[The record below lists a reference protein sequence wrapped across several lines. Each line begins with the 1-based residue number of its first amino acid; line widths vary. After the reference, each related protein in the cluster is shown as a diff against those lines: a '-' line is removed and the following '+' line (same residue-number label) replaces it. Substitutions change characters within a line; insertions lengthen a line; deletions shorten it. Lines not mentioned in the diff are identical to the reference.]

1 MQLLLYVFIAFC
13 VVVVVVVINLFTSV
27 AETSFA
33 KSAENVIVT
42 ARKTATK
49 TKAQQKYQTIITTI
63 TTANNA
69 QQMASPTGQT
79 AHYFI

>member
-42 ARKTATK
+42 GRTTATK
-49 TKAQQKYQTIITTI
+49 TKAQQQ
-63 TTANNA
+63 
-69 QQMASPTGQT
+69 
-79 AHYFI
+79 